1 MSDSEPTA
9 TETPGADDAGK
20 MSFFDHLTEL
30 RTRIIWSLIPSA
42 VGLAI
47 AFYFTDRIMVFL
59 QRPLANLKTPPIFL
73 TPTEYFW
80 TYMKVAMITGVFIA
94 MPIILWNVWAFVA
107 PGLHKHERR
116 YAAPFVIAGS
126 LLFLGGGA
134 FALLLVIPFAVHRR
148 LHRLHHQVHAGLR
161 GGVRAAG
168 GDHAPVHARARDAP
182 VPVQESQVRGADQLH
197 HRGRPHPDPRHR
209 QPDSDGGTPLH
220 PLRARHHLRA
230 NIREEEAGEAGAHLR
245 EPHRVSPLEF
255 TSLDLPGPV
264 RRGIQDAGFVAT
276 TAIQEAALPLALR
289 GKDVAGQSQTGT
301 GKTAAFLIAA
311 FTRCLTHPAPA
322 GSGVTSPRV
331 LIIAPTRE
339 LVVQIE
345 ADARL
350 LGAHTGLQILS
361 VYGGIDY
368 NKQRDALRDGCD
380 ILVGTPGRLIDYLKQ
395 HIWSPG
401 KVEVLVIDEADRMF
415 DMGFIADLRFILR
428 RLPKPEKRQ
437 SFLFSATLSFR
448 VLELTWEFMN
458 NPAQISITPQQKT
471 VEKAEQVLYHVG
483 REEKFNLLL
492 GLLRREGGSRIL
504 IFSNTREEARRL
516 EDRLSRN
523 GWEARALTGDVDQ
536 KKRLKILNDFK
547 DGQLPILVATD
558 VASRGLHIE
567 GVSHVVNWDMPQDAE
582 DYVHRIGRTA
592 RAGAAGKAISL
603 VDEAGA
609 LALEPIEKFI
619 AQKIQVDWAEDDLY
633 LSEIKPTS
641 EERRRYAE
649 EKRQRMAARGGGR
662 GGGPGRPGGGGGGGR
677 RDGRGP
683 SRGPRR

>member
-1 MSDSEPTA
+1 M
-9 TETPGADDAGK
+9 
-20 MSFFDHLTEL
+20 
-30 RTRIIWSLIPSA
+30 
-42 VGLAI
+42 
-47 AFYFTDRIMVFL
+47 
-59 QRPLANLKTPPIFL
+59 
-73 TPTEYFW
+73 
-80 TYMKVAMITGVFIA
+80 
-94 MPIILWNVWAFVA
+94 
-107 PGLHKHERR
+107 
-116 YAAPFVIAGS
+116 
-126 LLFLGGGA
+126 
-134 FALLLVIPFAVHRR
+134 
-148 LHRLHHQVHAGLR
+148 
-161 GGVRAAG
+161 
-168 GDHAPVHARARDAP
+168 
-182 VPVQESQVRGADQLH
+182 
-197 HRGRPHPDPRHR
+197 
-209 QPDSDGGTPLH
+209 
-220 PLRARHHLRA
+220 
-230 NIREEEAGEAGAHLR
+230 
-245 EPHRVSPLEF
+245 SPLEF
-255 TSLDLPGPV
+255 SSLDLPGPV
-264 RRGIQDAGFVAT
+264 RRGIQDAGFVAA

-322 GSGVTSPRV
+322 RSGVTSPRV

-567 GVSHVVNWDMPQDAE
+567 GVSHVVNWDLPQDAE

-633 LSEIKPTS
+633 LPEIKPTS

-662 GGGPGRPGGGGGGGR
+662 GGPRRDGGGSRGRPGGHSGGR
-677 RDGRGP
+677 SSDARRGRG
-683 SRGPRR
+683 RGH

>member
-1 MSDSEPTA
+1 M
-9 TETPGADDAGK
+9 
-20 MSFFDHLTEL
+20 
-30 RTRIIWSLIPSA
+30 
-42 VGLAI
+42 
-47 AFYFTDRIMVFL
+47 
-59 QRPLANLKTPPIFL
+59 
-73 TPTEYFW
+73 
-80 TYMKVAMITGVFIA
+80 
-94 MPIILWNVWAFVA
+94 
-107 PGLHKHERR
+107 
-116 YAAPFVIAGS
+116 
-126 LLFLGGGA
+126 
-134 FALLLVIPFAVHRR
+134 
-148 LHRLHHQVHAGLR
+148 
-161 GGVRAAG
+161 
-168 GDHAPVHARARDAP
+168 
-182 VPVQESQVRGADQLH
+182 
-197 HRGRPHPDPRHR
+197 
-209 QPDSDGGTPLH
+209 
-220 PLRARHHLRA
+220 
-230 NIREEEAGEAGAHLR
+230 
-245 EPHRVSPLEF
+245 SPLEF
-255 TSLDLPGPV
+255 SSLDLPGPV

-331 LIIAPTRE
+331 MIIAPTRE

-458 NPAQISITPQQKT
+458 NPVQISITPQQKT

-567 GVSHVVNWDMPQDAE
+567 GVSHVVNWDLPQDAE

-592 RAGAAGKAISL
+592 RAGAVGKAISL

-633 LSEIKPTS
+633 LPEIKPTS

-662 GGGPGRPGGGGGGGR
+662 GGGPGRPGGGSGGGR
-677 RDGRGP
+677 RSGP
-683 SRGPRR
+683 GRGPRR